1 MVHYSELDSES
12 AFAQAFAD
20 VGLPGIATVISVGA
34 ILGIA
39 TVMFTFMFA
48 VTRVWFS
55 MSRDG
60 LLPKW
65 FAKVDSKHRVPVR
78 VTWIVGIG
86 SGLIAGFLPIAEAA
100 ELTNIGILLAF
111 AIVCTSVIVLRY
123 RSPEIERGFRT
134 PGMPVIPS
142 SP

>member
-1 MVHYSELDSES
+1 MY
-12 AFAQAFAD
+12 
-20 VGLPGIATVISVGA
+20 
-34 ILGIA
+34 
-39 TVMFTFMFA
+39 A

-65 FAKVDSKHRVPVR
+65 FAAVSPKHRVPVR
-78 VTWIVGIG
+78 VTRIVGVG

-111 AIVCTSVIVLRY
+111 AVVCSAVIVLRY
-123 RSPEIERGFRT
+123 RSPDIERGFRT
-134 PGMPVIPS
+134 PGMPVIPLIGVAS
-142 SP
+142 SIWLTTYLTTT